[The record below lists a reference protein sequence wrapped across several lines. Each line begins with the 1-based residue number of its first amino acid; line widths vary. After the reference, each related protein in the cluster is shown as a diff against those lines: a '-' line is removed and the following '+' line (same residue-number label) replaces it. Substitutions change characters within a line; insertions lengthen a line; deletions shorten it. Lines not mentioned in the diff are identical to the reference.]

1 MYAMNGRDDAE
12 MPEDAPSS
20 GFSGLV
26 RTWRYLFW
34 ILGIVLGIALFYAI
48 ENWRGEAAWEKYRRE
63 MAARDEPIELSAVV
77 PPEVDDEE
85 NFAMTPFLAAGINL
99 TTGSGPAQDF
109 APRYDA
115 AAKEVKPAKA
125 PHFSSWT
132 KASTDLLAWWRA
144 FQQTTNAAGQ
154 DAATASRQRQG
165 LGRPAAGPNKPA
177 GSGPRPGAA
186 GELSAA
192 EESGAAAGVTLRE
205 AATGV
210 LAGLEDCGPVF
221 DELRSASRRPHSRFK
236 INYANPMP
244 AAILLPHLALL
255 KHLSLVLQL
264 RASAELALGRTDE
277 AFNDLRLMLD
287 LAGACR
293 DEPFLI
299 SHLVRIAQFQ
309 LAMQPLAEGLAQ
321 HQWSEAQLRGLQDRL
336 GRLDF
341 CADARRVLHGER
353 VFFGCGMIEYFRRSR
368 GNLGQVTGSELAS
381 IGWAQAILF
390 LAPSGWF
397 HLEELNLCRAFDNGP
412 LSSIDVPGR
421 RIHPA
426 GVVQTEE
433 EARPLETE
441 YTQPALLLR
450 HRFFATLLVPGMAG
464 VVRRTAYA
472 QTAADLAAMAC
483 ALERWRLAHNQFPET
498 LDSLAPG
505 FMARLPHDIING
517 RPLKYH
523 RTKEGRFVLY
533 SAGWNETDDG
543 GTVGLTKNGEQS
555 DAGTGDWVWGGG

>member
-1 MYAMNGRDDAE
+1 MNGRDDAE
-12 MPEDAPSS
+12 MAEDAPTS
-20 GFSGLV
+20 GFWGLV

-34 ILGIVLGIALFYAI
+34 LLGIVMGIALFYVI

-63 MAARDEPIELSAVV
+63 MAARGEPIELSAVV
-77 PPEVDDEE
+77 PPEVDDAE
-85 NFAMTPFLAAGINL
+85 NFAMTPFLAAAINF

-125 PHFSSWT
+125 PRFSSWT

-144 FQQTTNAAGQ
+144 FQQTTNAAGI
-154 DAATASRQRQG
+154 
-165 LGRPAAGPNKPA
+165 
-177 GSGPRPGAA
+177 
-186 GELSAA
+186 
-192 EESGAAAGVTLRE
+192 TLRE

-221 DELRSASRRPHSRFK
+221 EELRSASRRPHSRFK
-236 INYANPMP
+236 INYAGPMP

-255 KHLSLVLQL
+255 KHLSQVLQL

-277 AFNDLRLMLD
+277 AFNDLMLMLD
-287 LAGACR
+287 LSGACR

-299 SHLVRIAQFQ
+299 SHLVRIAQLQ
-309 LAMQPLAEGLAQ
+309 LALQPLAEGLAQ
-321 HQWSEAQLRGLQDRL
+321 DQWSEAQLRGLQDRL

-353 VFFGCGMIEYFRRSR
+353 VFFGCGTIEYFRRSR
-368 GNLGQVTGSELAS
+368 FNPGQITGSELAS
-381 IGWAQAILF
+381 IGWAQAILL

-397 HLEELNLCRAFDNGP
+397 HLEELNLCRAFDDGP

-426 GVVQTEE
+426 GVVQADE
-433 EARPLETE
+433 EARPLETP
-441 YTQPALLLR
+441 YTQSALLLR
-450 HRFFATLLVPGMAG
+450 HRFFSTLLVPGMAG
-464 VVRRTAYA
+464 VVRRTANA
-472 QTAADLAAMAC
+472 QTAADLAAVAC
-483 ALERWRLAHNQFPET
+483 ALERWRLAQGRFPET
-498 LDSLAPG
+498 LDSLVPG
-505 FMARLPHDIING
+505 FMAQLPHDIING

-533 SAGWNETDDG
+533 SVGWNETDEG
-543 GTVGLTKNGEQS
+543 GTVGLTKDGGQA